1 MNFKRALAT
10 ALSCSMALSLLTVL
24 PTEVQA
30 ADTELHVYGT
40 SAEATANGGYSS
52 INDAI
57 DAAADGTTIYI
68 HSGTYRETVTISN
81 KNDITLQ
88 NYGTDKP
95 QITGMELLSGWT
107 EAEDMPVDGI
117 YVTDAYD
124 IGTLEYTQVLTEGTY
139 NDMGKFPNRT
149 IDAMM
154 EPMTEG
160 GGYSMVS
167 NMYKNADE
175 DAHVTF
181 DEDLPDVDLTGAL
194 FKGLIGITGEYPMGT
209 VSWNDGNEIMFD
221 AASSIGGKWNSEFD
235 TTYYHFGY
243 AFIMHKNLI
252 DVPGEWFLE
261 DDVMY
266 YMPDPSEDIDDLAIE
281 MQVRQY
287 VLDISNSDDIAIEG
301 IHFYGGAASI
311 SNVDGFSMNES
322 SMQYL
327 NALIISSGFSSNT
340 NKNATGIY
348 VYNVTDADF
357 TNSYFAH
364 GWGNAFYLCG
374 TTDETYFYNCVIED
388 LGWLGTF
395 TSGINSTAGVLTI
408 DQCTFNEN
416 GRFQIRRTESTGD
429 LSNRTDIT
437 NSIFKAGMQLGQDA
451 GPLEFT
457 STGSTKAIDLD
468 GSIIAYNQ
476 IFDLHGI
483 PVSSSGSEGQNR
495 QFLQAF
501 YMEDVMDYTV
511 HHNLIYD
518 LGCPEAEAMDVT
530 PSVGV
535 DIDLMYLGP
544 RYNEMADPVN
554 YYNNTA
560 YGYDKT
566 INFWHV
572 EAANAADVG
581 YEDGITGGSMRD
593 GNFIN
598 NSFLDGTKS
607 EGGEAVSDGRFEW
620 SYSLKEITATGGDS
634 LTIFD
639 QTRIRLTDADEFAAY
654 IATGHTSQSLY
665 GYDLEDD
672 FIDADQ
678 YNLEFITNI
687 FCGTD
692 AEASEL
698 YTDVDAFDF
707 TPAADSPLI
716 DAGTPIEG
724 ITADGDETPDVGAF
738 EGGDQVLYAGATLDV
753 DALLGTS
760 STASI
765 SATVSVAEASIDT
778 TAATSTFDVVVD
790 SADGIKAL
798 FITLDVSDS
807 FEIEGANGFSVSSF
821 LDGTYMLAYGEG
833 NTDIFTGSDTV
844 AATITVENADGAT
857 VAITSAM
864 IATTAAEAEA
874 ALGADS
880 ASSEDAFATFYAYD
894 LNDDGVVNYS
904 DIACIIPFYGYS
916 DDDTDLYDAKYDVA
930 GDSGSIGSEDY
941 LAIYNYFAS

>member
-1 MNFKRALAT
+1 
-10 ALSCSMALSLLTVL
+10 MALSLLTVL

-57 DAAADGTTIYI
+57 DAAEEGTTIYV
-68 HSGTYRETVTISN
+68 HSGTYRETVTIDN

-95 QITGMELLSGWT
+95 QVTGMELLTGWE
-107 EAEDMPVDGI
+107 EATDMPVDGV

-124 IGTLEYTQVLTEGTY
+124 IGALEYTQVMTSGTY

-175 DAHVTF
+175 YAHVTF
-181 DEDLPDVDLTGAL
+181 DQDLPDVDLTGA
-194 FKGLIGITGEYPMGT
+194 FFRGLIGISGELPMAT
-209 VSWNDGNEIMFD
+209 VMSNEGNEVQIEV
-221 AASSIGGKWNSEFD
+221 SSVTGGMWHSEFD
-235 TTYYHFGY
+235 TSYYQFGY
-243 AFIMHKNLI
+243 AYMMHKNLI

-266 YMPDPSEDIDDLAIE
+266 YMPDPATDIDDLSVE

-311 SNVDGFSMNES
+311 TNVDGYSMNES

-327 NALIISSGFSSNT
+327 SPLIISSGFSSNT

-374 TTDETYFYNCVIED
+374 TTDNTYFYNCVIED
-388 LGWLGTF
+388 IGWLGTF

-457 STGSTKAIDLD
+457 STGSTNPIDLD

-511 HHNLIYD
+511 HHNLVYD
-518 LGCPEAEAMDVT
+518 LGCPEAEAMDVN
-530 PSVGV
+530 PKVGV

-581 YEDGITGGSMRD
+581 LADGVTGGSMRD

-607 EGGEAVSDGRFEW
+607 EGGEAVTDGRFEW
-620 SYSLKEITATGGDS
+620 SYSLKNITATGGDS
-634 LTIFD
+634 SVIFD

-654 IATGHTSQSLY
+654 IATGHTSQSVY

-672 FIDADQ
+672 FIQPDQ
-678 YNLEFITNI
+678 YNLEFITNL

-698 YTDVDAFDF
+698 YTDADAFDF
-707 TPAADSPLI
+707 TPAEGSPLI
-716 DAGTPIEG
+716 DAGTVIPG
-724 ITADGDETPDVGAF
+724 ITAEGDETPDIGAF

-753 DALLGTS
+753 YALLGTQAPI
-760 STASI
+760 T
-765 SATVSVAEASIDT
+765 ATVSVTEASIDT

-790 SADGIKAL
+790 DADGVKAI
-798 FITLDVSDS
+798 FITLDISDS
-807 FEIEGANGFSVSSF
+807 FEIVGANGFSAIDFGS
-821 LDGTYMLAYGEG
+821 GTYMLAYGEG
-833 NTDIFTGSDTV
+833 SEDTFTGSNTV
-844 AATITVENADGAT
+844 AAIITVAGANGAT
-857 VAITSAM
+857 VAITDAM
-864 IATTAAEAEA
+864 IASTASEDEA
-874 ALGADS
+874 ALGSDS
-880 ASSEDAFATFYAYD
+880 ASSEAAFATFYAYD
-894 LNDDGVVNYS
+894 LNGDGVVNYS
-904 DIACIIPFYGYS
+904 DIACIVPFYGS
-916 DDDTDLYDAKYDVA
+916 LLGDSVYDAKYDVD
-930 GDSGSIGSEDY
+930 GVIGSINSSDY